1 MEKQPSRIRIE
12 LTDDQRSQI
21 KQVSGEDVP
30 SLEFTV
36 EELEGRI
43 APTSLSFGTIKWT
56 YTPQ

>member
-21 KQVSGEDVP
+21 KQASGEDVS

-43 APTSLSFGTIKWT
+43 APSSFNFGHVET
-56 YTPQ
+56 